1 MKDRDSEDDQFL
13 WQAPGLPLGGQEDQ
27 LSGPEIIL
35 GPLKTYFEGHADTD
49 DLAILGFTLHHLFY
63 SIDALYQ
70 IVLPELAESLNQA
83 QASQTELDT
92 LLCQHRIWLRL
103 REMQHL
109 LERIEPL
116 CHLLNGAT
124 TSILDALD
132 IHSSA
137 RQQRELATHPGDKQQ
152 QDEDQP
158 YEQYLHVIEQE
169 QWEQTIAM
177 LTGSLHEWQNYHDQ
191 RFSFTIRFAEL
202 ITTIPALAQTDSAL
216 DLLLE
221 SAGAIFGDILLNF
234 QAIAPGDDE
243 SIATL
248 LLDLMQK
255 ADQLLLDVDILLE
268 PMHALIKHHVPGP
281 EMACS

>member
-1 MKDRDSEDDQFL
+1 MNHRDSEDDQL
-13 WQAPGLPLGGQEDQ
+13 QWQMPGLSLGEQEDQ

-70 IVLPELAESLNQA
+70 IVLPELAESLTQA

-92 LLCQHRIWLRL
+92 LLYQHRIWTHL
-103 REMQHL
+103 REIQRL

-124 TSILDALD
+124 TSILNALD

-137 RQQRELATHPGDKQQ
+137 RQQREPVARQDDARQ

-158 YEQYLHVIEQE
+158 YEQYLRVIEQE
-169 QWEQTIAM
+169 QWKQTITL
-177 LTGSLHEWQNYHDQ
+177 LTESLHQWQNYHDQ

-202 ITTIPALAQTDSAL
+202 ITAIPALAQTDSAL

-243 SIATL
+243 SISTL